1 YGRRSKVLKKIGNR
15 SFECI
20 FSRSSKE
27 NRLSWRI
34 YKVTSS
40 ILGGFWF
47 GHRKTSPSW
56 GEAPFLCLKNLEYQ
70 GLKLMQNAQI
80 K

>member
-1 YGRRSKVLKKIGNR
+1 GRRSKVLKKIGNR

-40 ILGGFWF
+40 ILGVIGLVTEKLRQV
-47 GHRKTSPSW
+47 GVN
-56 GEAPFLCLKNLEYQ
+56 PFFMFEKP
-70 GLKLMQNAQI
+70 
-80 K
+80 

>member
-40 ILGGFWF
+40 ILGVIGLVTEKLRQV
-47 GHRKTSPSW
+47 GVN
-56 GEAPFLCLKNLEYQ
+56 PFFMFEKP
-70 GLKLMQNAQI
+70 
-80 K
+80 